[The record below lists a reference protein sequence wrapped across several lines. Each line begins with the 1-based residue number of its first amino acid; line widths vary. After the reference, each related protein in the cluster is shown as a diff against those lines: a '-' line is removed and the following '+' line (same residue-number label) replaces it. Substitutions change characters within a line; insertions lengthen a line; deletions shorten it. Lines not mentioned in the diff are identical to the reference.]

1 MNAPPASAAID
12 VMRRAWRGAA
22 PFTLLGVLTTVLG
35 FGLYVVVE
43 NGVVI
48 PQCRAYGEPRGLN
61 FVRVES
67 FGYRQESSTHCIFE
81 SVSGGEQD
89 VLFSDISS
97 FQTDLLASLALDFEI
112 TCPGIAVLLALLWAG
127 LNAALRPHREGTS

>member
-1 MNAPPASAAID
+1 MNATPASAVFD
-12 VMRRAWRGAA
+12 LMRRLWRGAA
-22 PFTLLGVLTTVLG
+22 LFALLGVLTTALG
-35 FGLYVVVE
+35 LGLYVVVE

-48 PQCRAYGEPRGLN
+48 PQCRAFGEPRGLS

-67 FGYRQESSTHCIFE
+67 FGYRQDSSTHCIFE
-81 SVSGGEQD
+81 SASHEEHD
-89 VLFSDISS
+89 VLFSDIGS

-127 LNAALRPHREGTS
+127 LTAALRPHREGTT